1 MWKVE
6 KKKEKEIYAMK
17 EMSKA
22 RVMTKKSVTSVMNE
36 LRLLAHVRSP

>member
-1 MWKVE
+1 VWKVDR
-6 KKKEKEIYAMK
+6 KKEKEVFAMK